1 MIEIIREFVVHE
13 EARGRF
19 ELAFGPGGAWS
30 RLFARAAG
38 FRGITLL
45 RDIGDRGR
53 YLMVE
58 VWDSEA
64 HRERALAEH
73 EAEHARLEADLAAWV
88 ASRAELGTFT
98 MLAEAGVRPTRGAR

>member
-1 MIEIIREFVVHE
+1 MIEIVQEFVVHE
-13 EARGRF
+13 EARGQF

-45 RDIGDRGR
+45 RDVADRRR
-53 YLMVE
+53 YLMIE
-58 VWDSEA
+58 VWDSAA

-73 EAEHARLEADLAAWV
+73 GAEHAHLEADLVAW
-88 ASRAELGTFT
+88 AESRSELGAFT
-98 MLAEAGVRPTRGAR
+98 VLAAAGVRPARRS